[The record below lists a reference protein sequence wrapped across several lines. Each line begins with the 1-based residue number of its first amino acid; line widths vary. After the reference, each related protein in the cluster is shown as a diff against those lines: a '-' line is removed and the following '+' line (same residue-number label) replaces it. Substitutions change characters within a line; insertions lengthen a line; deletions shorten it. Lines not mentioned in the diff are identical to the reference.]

1 MEVYCAC
8 ARETS
13 TTSKKVEMTRGA
25 FEQKNGPVQ
34 KNCQWRILYISGS
47 CGLCKD
53 VDVVTHG
60 EDGIVVDTAAW

>member
-1 MEVYCAC
+1 
-8 ARETS
+8 
-13 TTSKKVEMTRGA
+13 MTRGA